1 MESDAV
7 ATTNNGTRY
16 NARQCSLWGV
26 FIETAVTNTTTLTQG
41 FSECSIQ
48 CIIPSVTMLRMMTTV
63 STTRAISLAKND
75 DDDDDDDNDDDDN
88 CRRHDEAEAA
98 VHPDVHISV
107 ALRTAL
113 LATIPSSTR
122 L

>member
-7 ATTNNGTRY
+7 ATTNNGTHY

-26 FIETAVTNTTTLTQG
+26 FIETAVTNTTTLKQG
-41 FSECSIQ
+41 FRECSMH
-48 CIIPSVTMLRMMTTV
+48 CIIPSVAMLRMMTTV

-75 DDDDDDDNDDDDN
+75 DDD

-107 ALRTAL
+107 ALRTAIV
-113 LATIPSSTR
+113 ATIPSSTR

>member
-1 MESDAV
+1 MESDKV
-7 ATTNNGTRY
+7 VTTNNGTHY

-63 STTRAISLAKND
+63 STTRAISLAKSD
-75 DDDDDDDNDDDDN
+75 DDDDDDDD

-107 ALRTAL
+107 ALRTAIV
-113 LATIPSSTR
+113 ATIPSSTR